1 MAFDREDGDI
11 DFDYRAIR
19 GIGLNDREEI
29 NIRGESKIIGE
40 KRSAKEGRN
49 LQGCGCEREGFW
61 CFCSSICSSMASRIV
76 GGSIQV

>member
-40 KRSAKEGRN
+40 KRSAKEG
-49 LQGCGCEREGFW
+49 
-61 CFCSSICSSMASRIV
+61 
-76 GGSIQV
+76 